1 MGLGSKLKKVL
12 NITSL
17 GLFGAIEK
25 FRKKLESWLFPE
37 EEPQGI
43 TVEKSGTDHAI
54 PVVYGRRKV
63 PAIKVFKATTDSP
76 GGARNEFLHL
86 ICVFCEGEVELI
98 ENIFFNDISEFT
110 KGSKWLKIERYNG
123 SDNQQASAELRAAF
137 PEWTTKH
144 RLQGL
149 CYAYIRL
156 QQNSEVNIWQ
166 GEPEIKAIIQGKKV
180 KDIRTNTI
188 KFSDNPALCLYDY
201 LTNTRYGKGARES
214 RIDLDS
220 FKSAADFCEAGE
232 TYRRA
237 LYTYYYDEEQRQT
250 FRRFAGYEVLTTARM
265 SCNALLDTNRK
276 VFDNVKTLLS
286 GMRGSLPPLGGKI
299 RLRIE
304 DAGQP
309 VYHFDDRNISGNI
322 TSGHGGKR
330 ERYNRVIVRYA
341 DKALLYE
348 QNEAVYPPV
357 NSEKETQWKAED
369 NGELL
374 EVSFNFN
381 TISTQAEALQMAQLI
396 ANRSRQDVTCSFN
409 ALPETLVVE
418 PSDIVSISNALRGW
432 DKKLFRCDFA
442 KMQADGLMSFSF
454 TEHQDSIY
462 PWAVTDT
469 VEEIPDTF
477 LAPPDDIDAPT
488 NVIFTPDNN
497 SSTRSGVVSWDS
509 IDNQLITFFKVQT
522 VKDNQVIETFLTH
535 NKKMDLPFYP
545 NGSGYHVQVAAGNS
559 SYETDFTKS
568 SEFTLSNYDRVSH
581 ASIQSSISNL
591 WRKSKTD
598 VWSPS
603 INTNTVTAKFYKGQE
618 VLAVES
624 VTLTLNTS
632 TGNINA
638 TQGSDNHSSVTWT
651 ATGNNSDNVFLT
663 FVYDDGTY
671 QHSISQSFITVID
684 GADGDNGSNG
694 ERGSKSFYK
703 DVKSLT
709 APNNKQWSESAAES
723 AITSEGLTK
732 VNRDVVTLYNSEAS
746 NAFSETR
753 FWNGSS
759 WVKVGQVIDGNT
771 IVHGTV
777 SADALDVD
785 SIFAKNINVS
795 GSIKTT
801 ESGGGVAQMGGAN
814 LLEAKDRQGETV
826 FSVDS
831 QGNGLVNGNHLKP
844 ASVNLEALS
853 PDIIEQLGNAG
864 GGSGTGSTGG
874 TASAY
879 QHFTTSATVTL
890 TPPKHKPGQNIKL
903 TVSGRGG
910 VNRHLGSVLTKPS
923 AKLTLKRGSLVL
935 DERTVTGTAESMGGV
950 GEPLESFTAWP
961 VSYFINDDPTTEDVV
976 YTLTVSNV
984 TGDMGTATITLSSVE
999 DFQAGSG
1006 SVMQHTHSEYA
1017 EKSKSNTFNASQ
1029 VISAAVPTLTLR
1041 DDNSENAAQ
1050 AGWISFKNFRN
1061 QEKAW
1066 FGFGSDGNTDFSM
1079 RNYQG
1084 DVELYGNSVNWKTL
1098 DGVTTIYGSNDGAS
1112 NINYISFNQKGGFR
1126 DGYVG
1131 VGSATNKALYFQ
1143 SDNGDV
1149 IIRSFNGVI
1158 YNQVDGVT
1166 KSLTNKDT
1174 TYFFQKL
1181 NMSANQIYGVTDYTL
1196 HAGGGFYTTY
1206 NNDYIL
1212 KCHNNGNVTLSAAN
1226 GELYLGYQNT
1236 TRNILYSDLANY
1248 SRTFTMLNK
1257 QGQRLQLRKTY
1268 NDTADTAIDINA
1280 ATGSITIDT
1289 SGANS
1294 NNTLG
1299 QQAGALSIGES
1310 GQGGASIHMTY
1321 TGDGYGHI
1329 GMGSITAN
1337 AVPEYR
1343 AIRFHYQTNDM
1354 YFDGRAVAKSWGNG
1368 TSGAKVMTWADFTYQ
1383 DNPPAG
1389 LENVISANW
1398 IQAGAIRAHHVS
1410 VQSSGD
1416 ESGNNSG
1423 VKLELNPFSSSP
1435 LNIRDKATDETV
1447 FAVQLVDGKPRASV
1461 FGSGG
1466 DGFINDPAAITD
1478 NVKKSINQ
1486 YFLGGGTKA
1495 NATPTSLGNGAYSNF
1510 TIATGSGGRV
1520 VVKFKLYASNSYRNN
1535 GANRNWTA
1543 PDWTVSIRR
1552 GSVSGPLIYQRRYQG
1567 TANNEQEIDVG
1578 GLWFGSYSISIND
1591 GFTDDTAPIN
1601 SNEPYYIV
1609 LTRHGGTTTA
1619 LNLSLFSGEIL
1630 SFLENTM
1637 SMNETGYWR
1646 DKDTGLMIQWGKAT
1660 AAVINNAN
1668 QYFAFPATFS
1678 QVYTV
1683 VGCSNENHLAAD
1695 PCHPR
1700 LWTNSGCTW
1709 VNGSHRNGTT
1719 LSWIAIGY
1727 KS

>member
-1 MGLGSKLKKVL
+1 MGLGSQLKKAL

-63 PAIKVFKATTDSP
+63 PAIKVFKATTDAE

-180 KDIRTNTI
+180 KDIRNNTI

-214 RIDLDS
+214 RIDLES
-220 FKSAADFCEAGE
+220 FKTAADFCEAGE

-237 LYTYYYDEEQRQT
+237 LYTYYYDEELRQT

-304 DAGQP
+304 DAGQA

-357 NSEKETQWKAED
+357 NSEKETQWRNED

-374 EVSFNFN
+374 ESSFNFN

-432 DKKLFRCDFA
+432 DNKLFRCDFA

-488 NVIFTPDNN
+488 NVTFTPDNN
-497 SSTRSGVVSWDS
+497 SSTRSGVVTWDS
-509 IDNQLITFFKVQT
+509 VDNQLITFYKVQA
-522 VKDNQVIETFLTH
+522 VKDNQVIKTFLTH

-545 NGSGYHVQVAAGNS
+545 NGSGYQVQVAAGNS

-581 ASIQSSISNL
+581 ASIQSSLSNL
-591 WRKSKTD
+591 WRKNKAGIWNPTAT
-598 VWSPS
+598 
-603 INTNTVTAKFYKGQE
+603 TNTITATFYKGQE
-618 VLAVES
+618 VLAKET

-638 TQGSDNHSSVTWT
+638 TQGNDNHSAVTWT
-651 ATGNNSDNVFLT
+651 ATGNNSDNVYLT
-663 FVYDDGTY
+663 FAYDDGTY

-684 GADGDNGSNG
+684 GVDGDSGSNG

-709 APNNKQWSESAAES
+709 APNHKQWSESAAES

-732 VNRDVVTLYNSEAS
+732 VNRDVVTLYNSEQA

-753 FWNGSS
+753 FWNGST

-853 PDIIEQLGNAG
+853 PEIIEQLGNNSG
-864 GGSGTGSTGG
+864 GNGTGSTGG
-874 TASAY
+874 TASTY

-890 TPPKHKPGQNIKL
+890 SPPKHKPGQNIKL

-910 VNRHLGSVLTKPS
+910 VNRHLGSTLTKPS

-935 DERTVTGTAESMGGV
+935 DERTIAGTTESMGGV
-950 GEPLESFTAWP
+950 GEPLESFTTWP
-961 VSYFINDDPTTEDVV
+961 VNYVINDDPTTEDVT

-984 TGDMGTATITLSSVE
+984 TGDMGTGTVTLSSVE

-1006 SVMQHTHSEYA
+1006 SVTQHTHSEYA

-1029 VISAAVPTLTLR
+1029 VISAAVPVLSLK
-1041 DDNSENAAQ
+1041 DDNSTGNQQ
-1050 AGWISFKNFRN
+1050 AGWISFKDYQNN
-1061 QEKAW
+1061 EKAW
-1066 FGFGSDGNTDFSM
+1066 FGYGSDGNSDLSIL
-1079 RNYQG
+1079 NHQG
-1084 DVELYGNSVNWKTL
+1084 PVVLYGSEV
-1098 DGVTTIYGSNDGAS
+1098 VSNA
-1112 NINYISFNQKGGFR
+1112 NVRLN
-1126 DGYVG
+1126 
-1131 VGSATNKALYFQ
+1131 NKAL
-1143 SDNGDV
+1143 
-1149 IIRSFNGVI
+1149 
-1158 YNQVDGVT
+1158 
-1166 KSLTNKDT
+1166 L
-1174 TYFFQKL
+1174 
-1181 NMSANQIYGVTDYTL
+1181 
-1196 HAGGGFYTTY
+1196 GF
-1206 NNDYIL
+1206 
-1212 KCHNNGNVTLSAAN
+1212 S
-1226 GELYLGYQNT
+1226 YLGDG
-1236 TRNILYSDLANY
+1236 RNIQLGSA
-1248 SRTFTMLNK
+1248 
-1257 QGQRLQLRKTY
+1257 QGR
-1268 NDTADTAIDINA
+1268 
-1280 ATGSITIDT
+1280 
-1289 SGANS
+1289 
-1294 NNTLG
+1294 
-1299 QQAGALSIGES
+1299 ALSIGYS
-1310 GQGGASIHMTY
+1310 GGNY
-1321 TGDGYGHI
+1321 
-1329 GMGSITAN
+1329 GSIGYNVNFTDVSQQYTSFSSDTMSLMMMQSGGFKFYGEGLGSAGRTTSLIHL
-1337 AVPEYR
+1337 ATLDV
-1343 AIRFHYQTNDM
+1343 AGRFTTTSDIQAQGFM
-1354 YFDGRAVAKSWGNG
+1354 RAKSWGNG
-1368 TSGAKVMTWADFTYQ
+1368 TAGAKVMTWNDFTYQ

-1389 LENVISANW
+1389 LENVINANW
-1398 IQAGAIRAHHVS
+1398 IQAGAIKAHHVS

-1435 LNIRDKATDETV
+1435 LNIRDKSTDETV

-1466 DGFINDPAAITD
+1466 DSFINDPAAITD

-1520 VVKFKLYASNSYRNN
+1520 VIKFKLYASNSYRNN

-1543 PDWTVSIRR
+1543 PDWTVTIRR
-1552 GSVSGPLIYQRRYQG
+1552 GSASGPLIYQRRYQG

-1591 GFTDDTAPIN
+1591 GFTDDTAPLN
-1601 SNEPYYIV
+1601 SNEPYFIV
-1609 LTRHGGTTTA
+1609 LTRHGGTATS
-1619 LNLSLFSGEIL
+1619 LNLYLFSGEIL

-1637 SMNETGYWR
+1637 SMNVTGYWR

-1660 AAVINNAN
+1660 AALINNAN

-1700 LWTNSGCTW
+1700 LWTNTGCTW
-1709 VNGSHRNGTT
+1709 VNGSHQNGTT